1 MLHLRSLVFNVF
13 FYLWTGLLLLVM
25 ILLLLLPGDRLILGI
40 GLVWGRGNLWALR
53 VICDLKVEWRGM
65 EKIPEGA
72 ILVAAKHQS
81 AWETF
86 AFFLPFRRPAYVY
99 KRQLAYVP
107 LFGWAVWKA
116 RQIPVDR
123 GKKGEALASIT
134 AGAKIAAS
142 IGRQVMIF
150 PEGTR
155 RPVAAPPDY
164 KYGVAHLYRTL
175 DLPCQPV
182 ALNSGMFW
190 GRKSFIRRPG
200 TVLVEFLD
208 PIPPGLSPTE
218 FAERLEA
225 DIEGATN
232 RLIAESRARGEG
244 EEPLTPA
251 GGRN

>member
-25 ILLLLLPGDRLILGI
+25 VPLMLLPGDRLILGI
-40 GLVWGRGNLWALR
+40 GLLWGRVNLWALR

-65 EKIPEGA
+65 EKIPDGA

-134 AGAKIAAS
+134 EGAKTAAT

-164 KYGVAHLYRTL
+164 KYGVAHLYLTL
-175 DLPCQPV
+175 ELPCQPV

-190 GRKSFIRRPG
+190 SRKSFTRRPG

-208 PIPPGLSPTE
+208 PIPPGLSATD
-218 FAERLEA
+218 FAEKLEA

-244 EEPLTPA
+244 E
-251 GGRN
+251 

>member
-13 FYLWTGLLLLVM
+13 FYLWTAFLLLVLIPVM
-25 ILLLLLPGDRLILGI
+25 LLPGSKAILAI
-40 GLVWGRGNLWALR
+40 GLLWGRGNLWALD
-53 VICDLKVEWRGM
+53 VICGMKVEWRGM
-65 EKIPEGA
+65 EKIPDGP

-86 AFFLPFRRPAYVY
+86 AFFVPFRRPAYVY

-123 GKKGEALASIT
+123 GRKGEALASIT
-134 AGAKIAAS
+134 TGAKAAAA

-155 RPVAAPPDY
+155 RAVGAPPDY
-164 KYGVAHLYRTL
+164 KYGVAHLYKTL

-190 GRKSFIRRPG
+190 SRKSFTRRPG

-208 PIPPGLSPTE
+208 PIQPGLSPAE
-218 FAERLEA
+218 FSERLEA
-225 DIEGATN
+225 VIEEASN

-244 EEPLTPA
+244 E
-251 GGRN
+251 G

>member
-1 MLHLRSLVFNVF
+1 MLALRSFAFNVF
-13 FYLWTGLLLLVM
+13 FYLWTLALMLFIVPTLLWPTSRP
-25 ILLLLLPGDRLILGI
+25 ILWI

-53 VICDLKVEWRGM
+53 VICGMDVEWRGM
-65 EKIPEGA
+65 EKIPDGP

-86 AFFLPFRRPAYVY
+86 AFFIPFRRPAYVY

-107 LFGWAVWKA
+107 LFGWLIWKA

-123 GKKGEALASIT
+123 GRKGEALASIT
-134 AGAKIAAS
+134 DGALKAAA

-155 RPVAAPPDY
+155 RAVDAPPDY
-164 KYGVAHLYRTL
+164 KYGVTHLYAQL
-175 DLPCQPV
+175 GLPCQPV

-190 GRKSFIRRPG
+190 SRKSFTRRPG

-208 PIPPGLSPTE
+208 PIPPGMPAEE
-218 FAERLEA
+218 FAAKLK
-225 DIEGATN
+225 DGIETATQ

-244 EEPLTPA
+244 
-251 GGRN
+251 G

>member
-1 MLHLRSLVFNVF
+1 MLHLRSLVFNIF

-25 ILLLLLPGDRLILGI
+25 VPLMLLPGDRLILGI

-53 VICDLKVEWRGM
+53 VICDLKVEWRGI
-65 EKIPEGA
+65 EKIPDGA

-134 AGAKIAAS
+134 EGAKTAAA

-175 DLPCQPV
+175 ELPCQPV

-190 GRKSFIRRPG
+190 SRKSFTRRPG

-208 PIPPGLSPTE
+208 PIPPGLSAAD
-218 FAERLEA
+218 FAEKLEA

-244 EEPLTPA
+244 E
-251 GGRN
+251 

>member
-13 FYLWTGLLLLVM
+13 FYLWTGLLLLVLIPIM
-25 ILLLLLPGDRLILGI
+25 LLPGDRLVLGI
-40 GLVWGRGNLWALR
+40 GLLWGRGNLWALR
-53 VICDLKVEWRGM
+53 VICDMTVEWRGM
-65 EKIPEGA
+65 EKIPDGPL
-72 ILVAAKHQS
+72 LVAAKHQS

-86 AFFLPFRRPAYVY
+86 AFFEPFRRPAYVY

-123 GKKGEALASIT
+123 GRKGEALASIT
-134 AGAKIAAS
+134 VGARKAAA

-164 KYGVAHLYRTL
+164 KYGVAHLYRAL
-175 DLPCQPV
+175 GVPCQPV

-190 GRKSFIRRPG
+190 ARKSFLRHPG

-208 PIPPGLSPTE
+208 PIPPGLSPVA

-232 RLIAESRARGEG
+232 RLIAESRAKGEG
-244 EEPLTPA
+244 E
-251 GGRN
+251 

>member
-1 MLHLRSLVFNVF
+1 MLHLRSLLFNVF
-13 FYLWTGLLLLVM
+13 FYLWTLFLM
-25 ILLLLLPGDRLILGI
+25 IIILPALAWPSDRPILFI

-53 VICDLKVEWRGM
+53 VICGLKVEWRGM
-65 EKIPEGA
+65 EKIPDGP

-107 LFGWAVWKA
+107 LFGWLIWKA
-116 RQIPVDR
+116 KQIPVDR
-123 GKKGEALASIT
+123 GRKGEALASIT
-134 AGAKIAAS
+134 VGAKRAAA

-155 RPVAAPPDY
+155 RAVDAPPDY
-164 KYGVAHLYRTL
+164 KFGVTHLYRAL
-175 DLPCQPV
+175 GLPCQPV

-190 GRKSFIRRPG
+190 SRKAFTRRPG

-208 PIPPGLSPTE
+208 PIPPGLPPAE
-218 FAERLEA
+218 FSAKLEA
-225 DIEGATN
+225 DIEAATN

-244 EEPLTPA
+244 E
-251 GGRN
+251 

>member
-13 FYLWTGLLLLVM
+13 FYLWTGFLLLVM
-25 ILLLLLPGDRLILGI
+25 IPLLLLPGDRLILGI

-123 GKKGEALASIT
+123 GRKGEALASIT

-244 EEPLTPA
+244 E
-251 GGRN
+251 